1 WPDRM
6 LPATVGDPTYYL
18 PKVEH
23 GRLTGILLRRGWL
36 VLVLTALG
44 MAAMVWM
51 ASGKPKMFRSSGSVY
66 VSTQAPRILDIPA
79 VSPEES
85 RDLEQM
91 RSVEQGLSATTLLA
105 RVVEKNGLSEDPAFA
120 IPGEG
125 QEALLRRFS
134 ERVEIGLRRGTRI
147 IDLAVEDTD
156 PARAKRLVESLV
168 SEYEAWTTER
178 QQAI

>member
-1 WPDRM
+1 
-6 LPATVGDPTYYL
+6 
-18 PKVEH
+18 
-23 GRLTGILLRRGWL
+23 
-36 VLVLTALG
+36 
-44 MAAMVWM
+44 
-51 ASGKPKMFRSSGSVY
+51 
-66 VSTQAPRILDIPA
+66 
-79 VSPEES
+79 
-85 RDLEQM
+85 
-91 RSVEQGLSATTLLA
+91 LSATTLLA

-156 PARAKRLVESLV
+156 PARAKRLVEFLV

-178 QQAI
+178 QQAITRQASDGLAREEERLKGKMELSARRLQEFRENNPAPGLDGGENPGVVRDQMAVLGDQLA